1 MSGGQEKV
9 REWKRR
15 KKFLLVFWAE
25 HMFHLNHELV
35 NKSISKY
42 TLVQGDIY
50 ANNFPLYTRFVDI
63 LSSNVMQNSK
73 AVQWENTTVLVDILR
88 LFLLPVF
95 LVFKVQYVSDW
106 CMYMYHL
113 FLNQS
118 GAKKYYQHRAHAAYV
133 SVMSKT
139 TVVMKS
145 FIIS

>member
-95 LVFKVQYVSDW
+95 LVFKVQYPVWLMHVHVPPVSE
-106 CMYMYHL
+106 
-113 FLNQS
+113 S
-118 GAKKYYQHRAHAAYV
+118 VGSKKILPTPSR
-133 SVMSKT
+133 
-139 TVVMKS
+139 
-145 FIIS
+145 ILGPDI

>member
-95 LVFKVQYVSDW
+95 LVFKIQYPVWLMHVYTCTTCFWISQQQKNITNTVHTQHMYQW
-106 CMYMYHL
+106 CQNL
-113 FLNQS
+113 
-118 GAKKYYQHRAHAAYV
+118 R
-133 SVMSKT
+133 
-139 TVVMKS
+139 
-145 FIIS
+145 

>member
-35 NKSISKY
+35 NKSIWIY
-42 TLVQGDIY
+42 TLVPGDIY

-95 LVFKVQYVSDW
+95 LVFKVQYPVWLMHVHVPPVSE
-106 CMYMYHL
+106 
-113 FLNQS
+113 S
-118 GAKKYYQHRAHAAYV
+118 VGSKKILPAPCTRSICISDV
-133 SVMSKT
+133 KT
-139 TVVMKS
+139 YGSHQV
-145 FIIS
+145 IYN

>member
-63 LSSNVMQNSK
+63 LTSNVMQNSK

-95 LVFKVQYVSDW
+95 LVFKVQYPVWLMHVHVPPVSE
-106 CMYMYHL
+106 
-113 FLNQS
+113 S
-118 GAKKYYQHRAHAAYV
+118 VGSKKILPTPYTCSICISDV
-133 SVMSKT
+133 KT
-139 TVVMKS
+139 YGSHQV
-145 FIIS
+145 IYN

>member
-9 REWKRR
+9 REGKRR

-63 LSSNVMQNSK
+63 LTSNVMQNSK
-73 AVQWENTTVLVDILR
+73 AVQ
-88 LFLLPVF
+88 
-95 LVFKVQYVSDW
+95 
-106 CMYMYHL
+106 
-113 FLNQS
+113 
-118 GAKKYYQHRAHAAYV
+118 
-133 SVMSKT
+133 
-139 TVVMKS
+139 
-145 FIIS
+145 

>member
-95 LVFKVQYVSDW
+95 LVFKVQYPVWLMHVHVPPVSE
-106 CMYMYHL
+106 
-113 FLNQS
+113 S
-118 GAKKYYQHRAHAAYV
+118 VGSKKILPTPYTRSICISDV
-133 SVMSKT
+133 KT
-139 TVVMKS
+139 
-145 FIIS
+145 

>member
-35 NKSISKY
+35 NKSIWIY
-42 TLVQGDIY
+42 TLVPGDIY

-95 LVFKVQYVSDW
+95 LVFKVQYPVWLMHVHVPPVSE
-106 CMYMYHL
+106 
-113 FLNQS
+113 S
-118 GAKKYYQHRAHAAYV
+118 VGSKKLYYQHRAHATHV
-133 SVMSKT
+133 SVMSKLSHK
-139 TVVMKS
+139 V
-145 FIIS
+145 IYN

>member
-95 LVFKVQYVSDW
+95 LVFKVQYPVWLMHVHVPPVSE
-106 CMYMYHL
+106 
-113 FLNQS
+113 S
-118 GAKKYYQHRAHAAYV
+118 VGSKKYYQHRAHAAYV
-133 SVMSKT
+133 SVMSKP